1 MDGGFGLAAGA
12 LSLSYKGRAKRACGP
27 ASPSDRKC
35 PSLGMEGRELVPT
48 VRAERQ
54 GIDLHDRRRIEI
66 AIEMRKQSAAARGFP
81 LQFVAELG
89 GVHAQQHEV
98 VLAGEMFR
106 RGLRRLFGAGEMNET
121 VLAIDRRTAEYAFAL
136 GFAPER

>member
-1 MDGGFGLAAGA
+1 MVSGGLMDGGFGLAAGA

-54 GIDLHDRRRIEI
+54 GTDLRDRLQIEL
-66 AIEMRKQSAAARGFP
+66 AIEMWKQSAAARGLPF
-81 LQFVAELG
+81 QFVAELG
-89 GVHAQQHEV
+89 GVHAQQHEIA
-98 VLAGEMFR
+98 LSGEMFS
-106 RGLRRLFGAGEMNET
+106 RGLGRLFGAGEMNEA
-121 VLAIDRRTAEYAFAL
+121 VFAIDRRAAE
-136 GFAPER
+136 